1 MNRIKALI
9 LGSAALATVAMV
21 SAPMAA
27 APDGAGPGRRPF
39 AQGAHMRGGFAGGA
53 PLITIALKHKS
64 ELNLSTDQVANLEKI
79 KSYYQSQVMPLH
91 QQVRAVEK
99 EIAGLTQLSPANLIE
114 LKSKIQEAEKV
125 RSELRYLRVEA
136 LENGRSLLSTAQR
149 DQLKTLMQAKHEGF
163 RGRRGQPS

>member
-9 LGSAALATVAMV
+9 FGSAAFATVAMV
-21 SAPMAA
+21 TAPMAA
-27 APDGAGPGRRPF
+27 APDGTRPGPKSF
-39 AQGAHMRGGFAGGA
+39 AYRAHMRGGFAGGA

-79 KSYYQSQVMPLH
+79 KSHYQSQVTPLH
-91 QQVRAVEK
+91 QQAQALEK
-99 EIAGLTQLSPANLIE
+99 EIAGLTQQSPANLIE

-136 LENGRSLLSTAQR
+136 LENGRSVLSTAQR
-149 DQLKTLMQAKHEGF
+149 DQLKTLMQAKLEGF
-163 RGRRGQPS
+163 RGHRGQTS